1 MNSNINLQ
9 KFLTYICYSFLIG
22 IAISMIFLQNLP
34 YKKINFLFWIFT
46 ILFFLTGFHFKIRG
60 KEAKTLF
67 YLCLSFFLFG
77 IIRYFN
83 VADTSSKYHITKYL
97 NESFNQKTIIRGT
110 IIRDPDDRVEFC
122 FIDVKPDEIITRTK
136 NEPEKIIKLKGKTGY
151 IRSKVYPGIGK
162 YYFSMSYGDRIEI
175 NSAILAPRTLS
186 NPAGFDYRK
195 YLKARNV
202 YATTPSL
209 RYENQIKYLGP
220 GELGF
225 FDRIVQFSF
234 KLRKRLLLTIRK
246 TMPFP
251 ESAFLGGVTL
261 GLRGGVPANV
271 KYEFQAT
278 GVAHVLALSGLHV
291 GFVAALLYIIAVII
305 RLKRKIRFIVISLG
319 LLIFTLLTG
328 ATPATQRAALMFVT
342 GLFFKDILDWS
353 FGGSA
358 QVTIPISAF
367 IILLL
372 NPLWLPD
379 ASFILSFMAVWS
391 LVYVTPPIQRFL
403 IEKKYDFIHNWITF
417 PFFTVIFGM
426 TIISLVFGILR
437 EAYIVKKF
445 FPFFENIKQVQEYIP
460 NWFYNPNSPILYKP
474 QFFILSLVLW
484 IAGVSTSLLYRMS
497 GRDIVEDMWYSPIG
511 KGLLSFTC
519 SQLAIQIGMMWPLSA
534 IYFYRFPIAGFYA
547 NFFAIPLIG
556 WIVQLGWIAGLLDI
570 MFGWIKLPIVMFS
583 AKTLGELFSL
593 LVNAFN
599 WQLCQMFLGL
609 AKTWAGLVPYP
620 FTETFSTGNLVL
632 WYSVVFLLI
641 LHKKIAGLAQA
652 MYLRYKKMLFSF
664 GLLILIIITFIL
676 FLPAQIKPKKMKVI
690 FFDSGFGNAVFV
702 ETPSGKNIL
711 IDGGS
716 DGSEWNFGKTAI
728 GATFS
733 KYKIKHL
740 DVGVITS
747 FNPTN
752 VGGFIYVIGAFPT
765 KKIFLP
771 IKKELFLE
779 NLTYHEFISKIN
791 DWRFLYNPYD
801 LMPMKIY
808 LSYYDFSKTLK
819 RLKAELIVPKQNET
833 IYEENDFKI
842 ISLTPFEN
850 MFEGSNNDFK
860 NNYTIVLKIV
870 WGEKSIILPTQ
881 IAQEG
886 QKKLC
891 EIYDNKLKS
900 DIMLVPCNG
909 SPDEFNSEFL
919 EKVSPEFAVCQYGWS
934 YEPGFFSEDSLK
946 KTQEFYKNRGIKFL
960 RTDKVGAVTF
970 EIDRKK
976 ILMKTVFPYESI

>member
-1 MNSNINLQ
+1 
-9 KFLTYICYSFLIG
+9 
-22 IAISMIFLQNLP
+22 MIFLQNLP
-34 YKKINFLFWIFT
+34 YKKINFLFWFFT
-46 ILFFLTGFHFKIRG
+46 LLFFLIGIHFKIRG
-60 KEAKTLF
+60 KETKTLF

-83 VADTSSKYHITKYL
+83 VTDTSSKYHITKYL
-97 NESFNQKTIIRGT
+97 NESFNEKTIIRGT

-122 FIDVKPDEIITRTK
+122 YIDIRPDEIITRTK

-151 IRSKVYPGIGK
+151 IRSKVYPGIGN
-162 YYFSMSYGDRIEI
+162 YYFYMSYGDRVEI
-175 NSAILAPRTLS
+175 NSTISTPKALS

-195 YLKARNV
+195 YLKARNI

-209 RYENQIKYLGP
+209 RYESQIKYLGT
-220 GELGF
+220 GNLGL

-234 KLRKRLLLTIRK
+234 NLRKRLLLTIRK

-291 GFVAALLYIIAVII
+291 GFIAALLYIIAVII
-305 RLKRKIRFIVISLG
+305 RLKRRTRFIVISSG

-328 ATPATQRAALMFVT
+328 ATPATQRAALMFVI
-342 GLFFKDILDWS
+342 GLFFKDILNWG

-367 IILLL
+367 IILLI

-391 LVYVTPPIQRFL
+391 LVYVTPPIQKIL
-403 IEKKYDFIHNWITF
+403 IEKKYTFIHNWVTF
-417 PFFTVIFGM
+417 PFFTIIFGM
-426 TIISLVFGILR
+426 TIISLIFGVLKDV
-437 EAYIVKKF
+437 YLVKQI
-445 FPFFENIKQVQEYIP
+445 FPFFENIKPVQEYIP
-460 NWFYNPNSPILYKP
+460 MWFYNTDSTVLYKP
-474 QFFILSLVLW
+474 QFFVLSLALCIV
-484 IAGVSTSLLYRMS
+484 GVVTALLYGMS
-497 GRDIVEDMWYSPIG
+497 GRDIVDDLWYSPVG
-511 KGLLSFTC
+511 KGLLGFTC

-534 IYFYRFPIAGFYA
+534 VYFYRFPIAGFYA

-570 MFGWIKLPIVMFS
+570 IFGWIKLPFVIFS

-593 LVNAFN
+593 FVNAFN
-599 WQLCQMFLGL
+599 WQLCQMFLGI

-620 FTETFSTGNLVL
+620 FTEMFSTSNLIS
-632 WYSVVFLLI
+632 WYSIIFLFIFHEKIVGIAKAIYLR
-641 LHKKIAGLAQA
+641 HKKILI
-652 MYLRYKKMLFSF
+652 SS
-664 GLLILIIITFIL
+664 GLLLLIIITFIL
-676 FLPAQIKPKKMKVI
+676 FLPAQIKTKKLKII
-690 FFDSGFGNAVFV
+690 FFDSGFGNAIFV
-702 ETPSGKNIL
+702 KTPSGKNIL
-711 IDGGS
+711 IDGGL
-716 DGSEWNFGKTAI
+716 DGTEWNFGKTTI

-733 KYKIKHL
+733 KYKIKKL
-740 DVGVITS
+740 DAGILTS
-747 FNPTN
+747 LGTGNI
-752 VGGFIYVIGAFPT
+752 GGFIYVISTFPT

-771 IKKELFLE
+771 VKKELFSE

-791 DWRFLYNPYD
+791 DWRFLYNPYE

-808 LSYYDFSKTLK
+808 LSYYEFSKTLK
-819 RLKAELIVPKQNET
+819 KLKTELVAPKQNEV

-860 NNYTIVLKIV
+860 NNYTLVLKIIY
-870 WGEKSIILPTQ
+870 GEKSIILPTQ

-909 SPDEFNSEFL
+909 STEEFNDEFV
-919 EKVSPEFAVCQYGWS
+919 EKISPEFAICQYGWS

-946 KTQEFYKNRGIKFL
+946 KTQEFYKNKGIKFL
-960 RTDKVGAVTF
+960 RTDKVGAVIF
-970 EIDRKK
+970 EIDGKN
-976 ILMKTVFPYESI
+976 ILMKTVLPYETI